1 MKKYNYVI
9 PSITQYIILLAVVT
23 VSMHAQPPLIIDH
36 SCIDIHEIPV
46 EWIDS
51 AKANLFIGY
60 GHTSHGSQLISGMSA
75 IESYFTDG
83 TFDWS
88 NSGGE
93 GELHL
98 FEGAEYGEGYLE
110 LDCGY
115 GGWDDRTREFL
126 DSFPACNVIM
136 WSWCGQVNDVD
147 LASHYLEPME
157 QLESEYPDV
166 KFIYMTGHLEGLGP
180 EGSLY
185 TANQQIRNYCNTNNK
200 ILFDFA
206 DIEKYKP
213 YNDTNYQQY
222 FANDECYYNHPL
234 GDQRNWAEEWMAANP
249 GHELAE
255 ISQLCGSCAH
265 SVSLNCVKKGIACWH
280 LWARLAGWDD
290 DDGDDDDVTADIACQ
305 RNRMLIYPNPAGDCF
320 TISLPQ
326 ETEGAILEIINL
338 QGKPV
343 YINNVNKGAKKIF
356 VPDLKIPGGVYILRV
371 FSEAAMYRTTLIRQ

>member
-1 MKKYNYVI
+1 MKKILNTLLLTI
-9 PSITQYIILLAVVT
+9 PLCIY
-23 VSMHAQPPLIIDH
+23 AQQPLIIDH
-36 SCIDIHEIPV
+36 NCIDIHEIPV
-46 EWIDS
+46 QWIDS

-60 GHTSHGSQLISGMSA
+60 GHTSHGCQIAEGMNA

-98 FEGAEYGEGYLE
+98 FEGAEYEEGYLE

-115 GGWDDRTREFL
+115 SGWDDQTREFL
-126 DSFPACNVIM
+126 DSFPDCNVIM

-147 LASHYLEPME
+147 LADHYLGPME
-157 QLESEYPDV
+157 QLESEYPGV

-180 EGSLY
+180 EGSLHA
-185 TANQQIRNYCNTNNK
+185 ANQQIRDYCNSNNK

-213 YNDTNYQQY
+213 YNDTNYQVY
-222 FANDECYYNHPL
+222 FADDGCYYDHPQ
-234 GDQRNWAEEWMAANP
+234 GDERNWAEEWLAANP
-249 GHELAE
+249 AHELAQ
-255 ISQLCGSCAH
+255 ISGLCGSCSH
-265 SVSLNCVKKGIACWH
+265 SVSLNCVRKGIACWH

-290 DDGDDDDVTADIACQ
+290 GDVSASAPYH
-305 RNRMLIYPNPAGDCF
+305 RKRFSVYPNPVDAYF
-320 TISLPQ
+320 LVVLPE
-326 ETEGAILEIINL
+326 ETEGAILKITDL

-343 YINNVNKGAKKIF
+343 YTNYISKGDKKIYIA
-356 VPDLKIPGGVYILRV
+356 DLNIPGGVYILHV
-371 FSEAAMYRTTLIRQ
+371 YSEIAVYRTKLIKQ